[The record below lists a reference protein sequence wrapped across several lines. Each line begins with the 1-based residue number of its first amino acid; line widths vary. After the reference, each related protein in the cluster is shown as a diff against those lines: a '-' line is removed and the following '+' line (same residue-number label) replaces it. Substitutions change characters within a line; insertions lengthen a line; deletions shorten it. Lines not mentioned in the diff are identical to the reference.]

1 MLIIKKRFMS
11 LDNNSAKILTEI
23 DPSRYTVYQMLDYIK
38 DVLKIKPV
46 QEKINDLILIKTEP
60 FIDSLY
66 NFVHVSNENFS
77 ENDLESIKQFF
88 GDSGYRIKTL
98 ENENLNNLLLAD
110 GFKLKNTSYVMIVTD
125 LNNRDYNYI
134 LPDNVRILSSDH
146 SNYFDGSDVKDI
158 SEDIKSVFVDAYDYL
173 PADYDRKFGFLDQ
186 FKSDKN
192 NKHIKS
198 FVLYE
203 NGEPVSTGSYYAF
216 DQFSIENIGTIKSAR
231 GQGYANL
238 MLKILLT
245 EAKKLGYNEA
255 CLVSSEAALAIYQ
268 KIGFAVG
275 IKNKTYIK

>member
-1 MLIIKKRFMS
+1 MPIEKTL
-11 LDNNSAKILTEI
+11 AKI

-46 QEKINDLILIKTEP
+46 QEKINNLYLFKTEP

-66 NFVHVSNENFS
+66 NFVHILNENFS
-77 ENDLESIKQFF
+77 ENDLKLIKKFF
-88 GDSGYRIKTL
+88 GDSSYRIKTL

-110 GFKLKNTSYVMIVTD
+110 EFKLKNTSYVMIVPD

-134 LPDNVRILSSDH
+134 LPDNVKIKRSD
-146 SNYFDGSDVKDI
+146 SEDI
-158 SEDIKSVFVDAYDYL
+158 SKDIKSVFVDAYDYL

-198 FVLYE
+198 FVLCE

-245 EAKKLGYNEA
+245 EAKKLEYNEA
-255 CLVSSEAALAIYQ
+255 CLVSSEAALAVYQ

-275 IKNKTYIK
+275 LKNKTYIK